1 MSREADSR
9 EPGSPWR
16 LNSVASRIVVTTTLL
31 SLGALALVLTLSYFL
46 LHEMLTNAVDSSLK
60 KSFRDV
66 AASVTVDDSGKVSI
80 HEPVAETTQTEYW
93 VFSKPSPS
101 QPTLHVV
108 GSSLNMPLP
117 PVAVSLRTTTTPKR
131 VDGDEFAYLGGPVV
145 KNDNRAVATLV
156 VAERLRPY
164 ETSRNSLLIGL
175 ALAGLV
181 ATVGAALVSRWT
193 VRRTL
198 RPVGQMAKAAEEWS
212 DQSIYTRF
220 EVDGSSDEFVALGR
234 TLNRLMDR
242 VTNALHNEQ
251 RLTSEVAHELKTP
264 LTVIRAEAELS
275 MLEARDPQ
283 VHQRLER
290 IIEQIQ
296 TMTHSITALV
306 QIARDQDQ
314 QDTAT
319 VDEAVASV
327 VDSFAPPDGIHLTPN
342 VVAGGGL
349 LVPRDSLTR
358 SLSPLVDNA
367 LKYAKSSVEVQV
379 RTHDGRLLVSVLDD
393 GPGTDGDPFES
404 PTGLGLPLSQRI
416 ASAMGGQVSLTQ
428 ASDPTEITI
437 DIPIGELPTGV

>member
-1 MSREADSR
+1 
-9 EPGSPWR
+9 
-16 LNSVASRIVVTTTLL
+16 
-31 SLGALALVLTLSYFL
+31 
-46 LHEMLTNAVDSSLK
+46 
-60 KSFRDV
+60 
-66 AASVTVDDSGKVSI
+66 
-80 HEPVAETTQTEYW
+80 
-93 VFSKPSPS
+93 
-101 QPTLHVV
+101 
-108 GSSLNMPLP
+108 
-117 PVAVSLRTTTTPKR
+117 
-131 VDGDEFAYLGGPVV
+131 
-145 KNDNRAVATLV
+145 
-156 VAERLRPY
+156 
-164 ETSRNSLLIGL
+164 
-175 ALAGLV
+175 
-181 ATVGAALVSRWT
+181 
-193 VRRTL
+193 
-198 RPVGQMAKAAEEWS
+198 
-212 DQSIYTRF
+212 QSIYTRF

-242 VTNALHNEQ
+242 VTDALHNEQ

>member
-31 SLGALALVLTLSYFL
+31 SLGALALVLTVSYFL
-46 LHEMLTNAVDSSLK
+46 LHEMITNAVDSSLE

-306 QIARDQDQ
+306 QIARDHVGKLPQ
-314 QDTAT
+314 T
-319 VDEAVASV
+319 SV
-327 VDSFAPPDGIHLTPN
+327 QHGDFGFDG
-342 VVAGGGL
+342 
-349 LVPRDSLTR
+349 
-358 SLSPLVDNA
+358 
-367 LKYAKSSVEVQV
+367 Q
-379 RTHDGRLLVSVLDD
+379 
-393 GPGTDGDPFES
+393 
-404 PTGLGLPLSQRI
+404 
-416 ASAMGGQVSLTQ
+416 
-428 ASDPTEITI
+428 
-437 DIPIGELPTGV
+437 

>member
-1 MSREADSR
+1 MSREANSR
-9 EPGSPWR
+9 EPSSPWR
-16 LNSVASRIVVTTTLL
+16 LNSVASQIVVTTTLL
-31 SLGALALVLTLSYFL
+31 SLGALALVLIVSYFL
-46 LHEMLTNAVDSSLK
+46 LHEMISNAVDSSLE

-80 HEPVAETTQTEYW
+80 QEPVAETTQTEYW
-93 VFSKPSPS
+93 VFSKPDTT

-108 GSSLNMPLP
+108 GSSLSMPLP
-117 PVAVSLRTTTTPKR
+117 PVAVSLRTTTTPTR
-131 VDGDEFAYLGGPVV
+131 IDGKEFAYLGGPVI
-145 KNDNRAVATLV
+145 KGDNRAVATLV

-198 RPVGQMAKAAEEWS
+198 LPVGQMAKAAEEWS

-242 VTNALHNEQ
+242 VTDALHNEQ

-283 VHQRLER
+283 VHHRLER

-296 TMTHSITALV
+296 TMSHSITALV
-306 QIARDQDQ
+306 QIARDQDH
-314 QDTAT
+314 QDIST
-319 VDEAVASV
+319 VDKTVASV
-327 VDSFAPPDGIHLTPN
+327 VDSFAPREGVTLTSK
-342 VVAGGGL
+342 VIEGGEL
-349 LVPRDSLTR
+349 LVPRDSLSR

-367 LKYAKSSVEVQV
+367 LKYARSSVEVRV
-379 RTHDGRLLVSVLDD
+379 TTHEGRLFVSVLDD
-393 GPGTDGDPFES
+393 GSGTNGDPFES
-404 PTGLGLPLSQRI
+404 PTGLGLPLSRRI
-416 ASAMGGQVSLTQ
+416 ANAMGGQVSLTQ
-428 ASDPTEITI
+428 ESDPTEITI
-437 DIPIGELPTGV
+437 DIPLSELPTGD